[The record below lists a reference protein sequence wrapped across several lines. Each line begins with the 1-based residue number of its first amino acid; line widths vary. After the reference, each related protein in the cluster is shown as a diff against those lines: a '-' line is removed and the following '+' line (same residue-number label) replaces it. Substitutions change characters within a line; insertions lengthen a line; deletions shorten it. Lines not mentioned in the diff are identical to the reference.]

1 MRQRSGSTHHARTG
15 PSRAAATTAGMQV
28 RGRNV
33 RALPFALIAQDHL
46 LSGAVQ
52 FLASVDLPP
61 TAIARRLRTVADM
74 VEVGGSVQTVHSA
87 EYDLYARI
95 CSVVHDWIRS
105 PEYTDNDGEPRA
117 LLLRGRRSLSVLI
130 RKRLPRPPLSQILQW
145 MTARGVVRR
154 RKDGRYILL
163 RRAVLVGKRDPV
175 YIEWAATVATEHL
188 KTTIENWNATDRE
201 ARQLDRI
208 ARVFNL
214 PEDEVSRFRAF
225 AKTRA
230 QSWLEE
236 IDNWLEDHDAPR
248 GRRRRVEAGV
258 HVYAYVRDARRDSG
272 SQA

>member
-1 MRQRSGSTHHARTG
+1 
-15 PSRAAATTAGMQV
+15 MQP
-28 RGRNV
+28 RGRN
-33 RALPFALIAQDHL
+33 RRPPPCALIAQDHL

-52 FLASVDLPP
+52 FLASVGLPL
-61 TAIARRLRTVADM
+61 TSIAGRLRSLADM
-74 VEVGGSVQTVHSA
+74 VESGRTVQTAHSD

-105 PEYTDNDGEPRA
+105 PEYTDRDGEPKA
-117 LLLRGRRSLSVLI
+117 LPLKGRRSLSVLI
-130 RKRLPRPPLSQILQW
+130 RKRLPRPPISRILQW
-145 MTARGVVRR
+145 MSARRVVRCR
-154 RKDGRYILL
+154 SDGRYVLL

-175 YIEWAATVATEHL
+175 YLEWAATVATEHL
-188 KTTIENWNATDRE
+188 KTAIENWNEKDRE

-214 PEDEVSRFRAF
+214 PENEVSRFRVF

-230 QSWLEE
+230 ESWLEE

-258 HVYAYVRDARRDSG
+258 HVYGYVRSARKDLG
-272 SQA
+272 G